1 MSVTENFA
9 LPTGYQLQDYEIR
22 KVLSSGGFSFVYLA
36 RDKDKNTVAIK
47 EYLPTSIALR
57 TDSATVVP
65 NADDVVLFRRGLK
78 CFFDEG
84 LALAKIDHKNIVR
97 VLNFFRANETVY
109 MVMQYERGKSLQ
121 EYILGQTTLVSE
133 QFIRRVF
140 SELANGLREVHTHKL
155 LHLDIK
161 PANIYIR
168 LDGSPVL
175 LDFGSARQALSENL
189 AKFSPSYTPGFAS
202 PEQYYDRKLLG
213 PWSDIYSIGATMYSC
228 LTRTSPPAAN
238 QRIKNDLL
246 IPAVRIGKD
255 NYSQSLLEIIDKCLS
270 LDYLERPQSVFS
282 LQKSLLDSK
291 PEPKRKTTLVN
302 KIVDVL
308 NTPITIKS
316 SSTKLTPS
324 KQTPHKPTL
333 NKHTQLK

>member
-1 MSVTENFA
+1 MSTPKNLA
-9 LPTGYQLQDYEIR
+9 LPAGYQLQDYEIT

-36 RDKDKNTVAIK
+36 RDKEKNIVAIK

-57 TDSATVVP
+57 ADSATVLP
-65 NADDVVLFRRGLK
+65 NADDVALFRHGLK

-84 LALAKIDHKNIVR
+84 LALAKIEHKNIVR

-121 EYILGQTTLVSE
+121 DYILSQAGTGTVPE
-133 QFIRRVF
+133 KFIRRVF
-140 SELANGLREVHTHKL
+140 GELSNGLREVHTQKL

-175 LDFGSARQALSENL
+175 LDFGSSRQALTENL
-189 AKFSPSYTPGFAS
+189 SKISPSYTPGFAS

-228 LTRTSPPAAN
+228 LTRTSPLAAN

-246 IPAVRIGKD
+246 VPAVKVGKD
-255 NYSQSLLEIIDKCLS
+255 NYSEELLELIDNCLN
-270 LDYLERPQSVFS
+270 LDYLKRPQSVFA
-282 LQKSLLDSK
+282 LQKALLD
-291 PEPKRKTTLVN
+291 PPPKTPKKISLVN
-302 KIVDVL
+302 KIVNVL
-308 NTPITIKS
+308 NKPISINKS
-316 SSTKLTPS
+316 S
-324 KQTPHKPTL
+324 
-333 NKHTQLK
+333 

>member
-1 MSVTENFA
+1 VSATQNLA

-36 RDKDKNTVAIK
+36 RDKDKKTVAIK

-57 TDSATVVP
+57 TDGATVLP
-65 NADDVVLFRRGLK
+65 NADDVALFRHGLK

-84 LALAKIDHKNIVR
+84 LSLAKIDHKNIVR

-121 EYILGQTTLVSE
+121 DYILEHQGHVSE

-140 SELANGLREVHTHKL
+140 SELSNGLREVHTQKL

-175 LDFGSARQALSENL
+175 LDFGSARQALNENL
-189 AKFSPSYTPGFAS
+189 AKTSPSYTPGFAS

-228 LTRTSPPAAN
+228 LTRSSPLAAN

-246 IPAVRIGKD
+246 IPATKLGKEY
-255 NYSQSLLEIIDKCLS
+255 YSQSLLEIIDKCLS
-270 LDYLERPQSVFS
+270 LDYLERPQSLLA
-282 LQKSLLDSK
+282 LQKLLLASNLGPDQEK
-291 PEPKRKTTLVN
+291 KTSLVN
-302 KIVDVL
+302 KIVEA
-308 NTPITIKS
+308 
-316 SSTKLTPS
+316 
-324 KQTPHKPTL
+324 L
-333 NKHTQLK
+333 NKPISIKQKPKK

>member
-1 MSVTENFA
+1 VPSTKNLA
-9 LPTGYQLQDYEIR
+9 LPTGYQLHDYEIR

-36 RDKDKNTVAIK
+36 RDKDKKIVAIK

-57 TDSATVVP
+57 ADGATVLP
-65 NADDVVLFRRGLK
+65 NDDDVALFRHGLK

-84 LALAKIDHKNIVR
+84 LSLAKIDHKNIVR
-97 VLNFFRANETVY
+97 VINFFRANETVY

-121 EYILGQTTLVSE
+121 DYILGQTDPVSE
-133 QFIRRVF
+133 KFIRRVF
-140 SELANGLREVHTHKL
+140 GELSNGLREVHTQKL

-175 LDFGSARQALSENL
+175 LDFGSARQALSESQ
-189 AKFSPSYTPGFAS
+189 AKIAPSYTPGFAS

-228 LTRTSPPAAN
+228 ITRTSPLAAN
-238 QRIKNDLL
+238 LRIKKDMLV
-246 IPAVRIGKD
+246 PAVKLGKD
-255 NYSQSLLEIIDKCLS
+255 VYSKSLLELIDKCLS

-282 LQKSLLDSK
+282 LQKTLLEFM
-291 PEPKRKTTLVN
+291 PEPEKKTGFVN
-302 KIVDVL
+302 KLVGI
-308 NTPITIKS
+308 
-316 SSTKLTPS
+316 
-324 KQTPHKPTL
+324 L
-333 NKHTQLK
+333 NKPF

>member
-1 MSVTENFA
+1 MATPKNLA
-9 LPTGYQLQDYEIR
+9 LPTGYQLHDYEIR

-36 RDKDKNTVAIK
+36 RDIEKKTVAIK

-57 TDSATVVP
+57 ADGATVLP
-65 NADDVVLFRRGLK
+65 NADDVALFRHGLK

-97 VLNFFRANETVY
+97 VINFFRANETVY

-121 EYILGQTTLVSE
+121 DYILGQQELVSE
-133 QFIRRVF
+133 KFIRRVF
-140 SELANGLREVHTHKL
+140 GELSNGLREVHTQKL

-175 LDFGSARQALSENL
+175 LDFGSARQALSENQ
-189 AKFSPSYTPGFAS
+189 AKISPSYTPGFAS

-228 LTRTSPPAAN
+228 ITRTSPLAAD
-238 QRIKNDLL
+238 QRIKKDMLL
-246 IPAVRIGKD
+246 PATKIGKD
-255 NYSQSLLEIIDKCLS
+255 MYSEGLLQIIDKCLN

-282 LQKSLLDSK
+282 LQKSLLEVLAEPEAVHQKK
-291 PEPKRKTTLVN
+291 PSLMR
-302 KIVDVL
+302 KIVD
-308 NTPITIKS
+308 I
-316 SSTKLTPS
+316 
-324 KQTPHKPTL
+324 L
-333 NKHTQLK
+333 NKPF

>member
-1 MSVTENFA
+1 MSSTQNLA
-9 LPTGYQLQDYEIR
+9 LPAGYWLQDYEIR

-36 RDKDKNTVAIK
+36 RDKDKKTVAIK

-57 TDSATVVP
+57 TNGATVLP
-65 NADDVVLFRRGLK
+65 NADDVALFRHGLK

-121 EYILGQTTLVSE
+121 DYILEHQGLVSE
-133 QFIRRVF
+133 KFIRRVF
-140 SELANGLREVHTHKL
+140 SELSNGLREVHTQKL

-175 LDFGSARQALSENL
+175 LDFGSARQALNENL
-189 AKFSPSYTPGFAS
+189 AKSSPSYTPGFAS

-228 LTRTSPPAAN
+228 LTRTSPMAAN
-238 QRIKNDLL
+238 LRIKNDLL
-246 IPAVRIGKD
+246 TPAVKIGND
-255 NYSQSLLEIIDKCLS
+255 NYSQGLLEIIDKCLS

-282 LQKSLLDSK
+282 LQKSLLAFSPALK
-291 PEPKRKTTLVN
+291 KKASLMN

-308 NTPITIKS
+308 NKPISIK
-316 SSTKLTPS
+316 
-324 KQTPHKPTL
+324 
-333 NKHTQLK
+333 

>member
-1 MSVTENFA
+1 MPVTKNLA
-9 LPTGYQLQDYEIR
+9 LPAGYQLQDYEIK

-36 RDKDKNTVAIK
+36 QDQHKKIVAIK
-47 EYLPTSIALR
+47 EYLPTSIAVR
-57 TDSATVVP
+57 SDGATVLP
-65 NADDVVLFRRGLK
+65 NPEDIALFRHGLK

-97 VLNFFRANETVY
+97 VINFFRANDTVY

-121 EYILGQTTLVSE
+121 DYILDQAERVPE
-133 QFIRRVF
+133 HFIRRVF
-140 SELANGLREVHTHKL
+140 GELSNGLREVHTQKL

-175 LDFGSARQALSENL
+175 LDFGSARQALSESL
-189 AKFSPSYTPGFAS
+189 AKISPSYTPGFAS

-228 LTRTSPPAAN
+228 LTRGSPLAAN

-246 IPAVRIGKD
+246 VSAVKLGKD
-255 NYSQSLLEIIDKCLS
+255 HYSQNLLELIDRCLSVDYLARPQSLL
-270 LDYLERPQSVFS
+270 S
-282 LQKSLLDSK
+282 LQKALFESGLQIKKKIS
-291 PEPKRKTTLVN
+291 LVN
-302 KIVDVL
+302 KIVG
-308 NTPITIKS
+308 I
-316 SSTKLTPS
+316 
-324 KQTPHKPTL
+324 L
-333 NKHTQLK
+333 NKPLKINPSNK

>member
-1 MSVTENFA
+1 MAAPKNLA
-9 LPTGYQLQDYEIR
+9 LPTGYQLHDYEIR

-36 RDKDKNTVAIK
+36 RDIEKKTVAIK

-57 TDSATVVP
+57 ADGATVLP
-65 NADDVVLFRRGLK
+65 NVDDVALFRHGLK

-97 VLNFFRANETVY
+97 VINFFRANETVY

-121 EYILGQTTLVSE
+121 DYILGQQELVSE
-133 QFIRRVF
+133 KFIRRVF
-140 SELANGLREVHTHKL
+140 GELSNGLREVHTQKL

-175 LDFGSARQALSENL
+175 LDFGSARQALSESL
-189 AKFSPSYTPGFAS
+189 AKIAPSYTPGFAS

-228 LTRTSPPAAN
+228 ITRTSPVAAD
-238 QRIKNDLL
+238 QRIKKDML
-246 IPAVRIGKD
+246 IPATKLGKD
-255 NYSQSLLEIIDKCLS
+255 LYSQGLLQIIDKCLS

-282 LQKSLLDSK
+282 LQKSLLEVFAE
-291 PEPKRKTTLVN
+291 PESMTRKRTTLMR
-302 KIVDVL
+302 KIVG
-308 NTPITIKS
+308 I
-316 SSTKLTPS
+316 
-324 KQTPHKPTL
+324 L
-333 NKHTQLK
+333 NKPF

>member
-1 MSVTENFA
+1 MSSIKNLA
-9 LPTGYQLQDYEIR
+9 LPTGFQLQDYEIR

-36 RDKDKNTVAIK
+36 RDKDKKTVAIK

-57 TDSATVVP
+57 TDGATVLP
-65 NADDVVLFRRGLK
+65 NTDDVALFRHGLK

-84 LALAKIDHKNIVR
+84 LSLAKIDHKNIVR

-121 EYILGQTTLVSE
+121 DYILGQADLVPE

-140 SELANGLREVHTHKL
+140 GELSNGLREVHTQKL

-175 LDFGSARQALSENL
+175 LDFGSARQALSESL
-189 AKFSPSYTPGFAS
+189 AKISPSYTPGFAS

-213 PWSDIYSIGATMYSC
+213 PWSDIYSIGATMYAC
-228 LTRTSPPAAN
+228 LTRTSPLAAN

-246 IPAVRIGKD
+246 IPATKLGKD
-255 NYSQSLLEIIDKCLS
+255 MYSKNLLEIIDKCLS

-282 LQKSLLDSK
+282 LQKALLES
-291 PEPKRKTTLVN
+291 PAEPKKKMSLVN
-302 KIVDVL
+302 KIVDIL
-308 NTPITIKS
+308 NRPISISKS
-316 SSTKLTPS
+316 S
-324 KQTPHKPTL
+324 
-333 NKHTQLK
+333 

>member
-1 MSVTENFA
+1 MADSKNLA

-36 RDKDKNTVAIK
+36 HDIERKTVAIK
-47 EYLPTSIALR
+47 EYLPTTIALR
-57 TDSATVVP
+57 ADGATVLP
-65 NADDVVLFRRGLK
+65 NADDVALFRHGLK

-97 VLNFFRANETVY
+97 VINFFRANETVY

-121 EYILGQTTLVSE
+121 DYILGQQELVSE
-133 QFIRRVF
+133 RFIRRVF
-140 SELANGLREVHTHKL
+140 GELSNGLREVHTQKL

-175 LDFGSARQALSENL
+175 LDFGSARQALSESL
-189 AKFSPSYTPGFAS
+189 AKASPSYTPGFAS

-228 LTRTSPPAAN
+228 IARSSPLAAD
-238 QRIKNDLL
+238 QRIKKDLM
-246 IPAVRIGKD
+246 IPAVKLGKD
-255 NYSQSLLEIIDKCLS
+255 IYSESLLQMIDKCLS
-270 LDYLERPQSVFS
+270 LDYLKRPQSVFS
-282 LQKSLLDSK
+282 LQKSLLEVHAE
-291 PEPKRKTTLVN
+291 PEVIFEKKTTLMS
-302 KIVDVL
+302 KIVGIF
-308 NTPITIKS
+308 N
-316 SSTKLTPS
+316 
-324 KQTPHKPTL
+324 KPL
-333 NKHTQLK
+333 